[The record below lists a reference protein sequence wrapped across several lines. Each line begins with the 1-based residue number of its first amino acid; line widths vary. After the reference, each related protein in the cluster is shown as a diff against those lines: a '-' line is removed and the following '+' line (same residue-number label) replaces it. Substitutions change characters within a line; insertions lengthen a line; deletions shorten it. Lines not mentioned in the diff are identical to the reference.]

1 MGTNGINDVFN
12 SGFKVKLQ
20 NRGPKSSGI
29 TFELKSV
36 FDEMAKQ
43 GLIKD
48 TDGKGFTKND
58 ALNLYNELNKIHQET
73 NRATNYT
80 TMQVGQQFDYT
91 ADEMKALAKAAGYEI
106 TGQPEHVL
114 TPAPEVDQNPPQQPP
129 AVSDDGAPDVSQQ
142 PPAASQDGVTDVPEQ
157 PPAADEPPL
166 TSLPDIQA
174 DIEMEDLQSLSLEE
188 LRQRIKDN
196 NAENRDLN
204 AEIRG
209 IRKEKRAE
217 DAAARKEMRQEA
229 RLEAQQARQEKREA
243 RMEAR
248 MEQKILKETLK
259 NTEATFQ
266 SGGQTGKIVDEKYY
280 INNKEVTKEA
290 FEAAQTKA
298 LSNEELVESKS
309 PFGKTYSAEEF
320 AELYNMPIQNV
331 PAENEPAIQSQ
342 QKSQPIMTDQQLQEY
357 LANDTSYQAHKKTLQ
372 DADNLMKELET
383 KYNFERGDFRGRMNM
398 AFSNEEDDTR
408 YFNAKSIYESYTR
421 ELPNYEKEMA
431 NWVDGPCGEN
441 SFYQWNHM
449 HWSNLERITLSNG
462 QKAWKTDQGVFYPG
476 PNGLPGPNI
485 VPEEYLE

>member
-114 TPAPEVDQNPPQQPP
+114 TPVPEVDQNPPQQPP

-266 SGGQTGKIVDEKYY
+266 SGGQTGKIVDGKYY

-298 LSNEELVESKS
+298 LSNGLTATKSNNDPFNVVAELDLDRKVDVE
-309 PFGKTYSAEEF
+309 PFSAEQISQ
-320 AELYNMPIQNV
+320 MNV
-331 PAENEPAIQSQ
+331 PVRNLSYEFSEDGRLNVLTGATGAGSPTEGDNEIYTKAQYVKIYQDNQTGKYEILDMVTSDLNFANQYRYDYAYDLSLQHAVYVDLLNKQNSGTELNDSEKAFMQDFEIKIADFYKEAEVDNEQ
-342 QKSQPIMTDQQLQEY
+342 Q
-357 LANDTSYQAHKKTLQ
+357 
-372 DADNLMKELET
+372 
-383 KYNFERGDFRGRMNM
+383 
-398 AFSNEEDDTR
+398 
-408 YFNAKSIYESYTR
+408 
-421 ELPNYEKEMA
+421 
-431 NWVDGPCGEN
+431 
-441 SFYQWNHM
+441 
-449 HWSNLERITLSNG
+449 
-462 QKAWKTDQGVFYPG
+462 
-476 PNGLPGPNI
+476 
-485 VPEEYLE
+485 